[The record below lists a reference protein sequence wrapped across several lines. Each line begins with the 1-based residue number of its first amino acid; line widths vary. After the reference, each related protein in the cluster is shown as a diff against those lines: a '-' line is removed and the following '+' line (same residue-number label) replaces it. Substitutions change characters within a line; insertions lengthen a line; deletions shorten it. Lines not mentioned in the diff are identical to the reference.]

1 MLTGYVV
8 RIYPTEE
15 QEGQIRRS
23 GGSCRFL
30 YNALLSWEKSVYEKE
45 KRFVSEYELNSYIL
59 DLKKEYPWLAE
70 VNAQSLQQVSKNI
83 VKAYKA
89 FFRKEAGF
97 PKFKK
102 KRNGDSFL
110 NPQSC
115 RLDFRRSTLHIPKI
129 GDISAVFHRRI
140 EGTLRSVTIRIEKS
154 GKYNAVLLMEDGR
167 KSPEIPEAF
176 REDEIEKFGILGID
190 LGIKEM
196 AVCSDGRVFRNVKS
210 ARRYEKLLR
219 RRQKALSRKEK
230 DSRNR
235 EKARVKVAKMQEKI
249 KAVRSDAI
257 HKMTYQVSESQA
269 DVIAIE
275 DLNVKGMLKNRN
287 LAYSLSDVS
296 FGEIRRQLEYKCGRK
311 GKILVVIPRFA
322 RSTQTCSRCGYE
334 NRELKGFE
342 GLSIRTWEC
351 PACHTVHDRDI
362 NASKM
367 IAKLGR
373 DSLPRV
379 AGEVKPVE
387 RPTVDDKE
395 KSPKKQCPDMEEA
408 GKVSALDA
416 GSSIFKTDDM
426 FG

>member
-115 RLDFRRSTLHIPKI
+115 RLDFRRSTVHIPKI

-176 REDEIEKFGILGID
+176 SEDEIEKFGILGID

-275 DLNVKGMLKNRN
+275 DLNVKGMLKNRS

-334 NRELKGFE
+334 NRELKGSE

-351 PACHTVHDRDI
+351 PACHTVHDRDG

-408 GKVSALDA
+408 GKVPALDA

-426 FG
+426 SG

>member
-45 KRFVSEYELNSYIL
+45 RRFVSEYELNSYIL

-89 FFRKEAGF
+89 FFRKETGF

-176 REDEIEKFGILGID
+176 REDEIEKFGILGI
-190 LGIKEM
+190 
-196 AVCSDGRVFRNVKS
+196 FS
-210 ARRYEKLLR
+210 A
-219 RRQKALSRKEK
+219 
-230 DSRNR
+230 
-235 EKARVKVAKMQEKI
+235 
-249 KAVRSDAI
+249 
-257 HKMTYQVSESQA
+257 
-269 DVIAIE
+269 
-275 DLNVKGMLKNRN
+275 
-287 LAYSLSDVS
+287 
-296 FGEIRRQLEYKCGRK
+296 
-311 GKILVVIPRFA
+311 
-322 RSTQTCSRCGYE
+322 
-334 NRELKGFE
+334 
-342 GLSIRTWEC
+342 
-351 PACHTVHDRDI
+351 
-362 NASKM
+362 
-367 IAKLGR
+367 
-373 DSLPRV
+373 
-379 AGEVKPVE
+379 
-387 RPTVDDKE
+387 
-395 KSPKKQCPDMEEA
+395 
-408 GKVSALDA
+408 
-416 GSSIFKTDDM
+416 
-426 FG
+426 

>member
-15 QEGQIRRS
+15 QEGRIRRS

-45 KRFVSEYELNSYIL
+45 RRFVSEYELNSYIL

-89 FFRKEAGF
+89 FFRKKAGF

-115 RLDFRRSTLHIPKI
+115 RLDFRRSTVHIPKI

-154 GKYNAVLLMEDGR
+154 GKYSAVLLMEDGR

-176 REDEIEKFGILGID
+176 SEDEIEKFGILGID

-219 RRQKALSRKEK
+219 RSR
-230 DSRNR
+230 RRYRGRRRTR
-235 EKARVKVAKMQEKI
+235 ETGK
-249 KAVRSDAI
+249 
-257 HKMTYQVSESQA
+257 
-269 DVIAIE
+269 
-275 DLNVKGMLKNRN
+275 
-287 LAYSLSDVS
+287 
-296 FGEIRRQLEYKCGRK
+296 RRE
-311 GKILVVIPRFA
+311 
-322 RSTQTCSRCGYE
+322 
-334 NRELKGFE
+334 
-342 GLSIRTWEC
+342 
-351 PACHTVHDRDI
+351 
-362 NASKM
+362 
-367 IAKLGR
+367 
-373 DSLPRV
+373 
-379 AGEVKPVE
+379 
-387 RPTVDDKE
+387 
-395 KSPKKQCPDMEEA
+395 
-408 GKVSALDA
+408 
-416 GSSIFKTDDM
+416 
-426 FG
+426 